1 MTQMKS
7 TSGSASAVRRSQ
19 RTPVAS
25 WSASRP
31 SALTTGRVVAAA
43 SPRSGANRSSSDMPS
58 SVTIAHSVATDGRA
72 RPVSIC
78 EIARGEMSRRR
89 ASSRSEI
96 PRRSRSARSRRG
108 TSSSTTLSGMRP
120 VARSATG
127 RGQDGPLYSAS
138 AQRARKGGPVAEGS
152 VVIVGGTR
160 GIGREL
166 ARTYADRGREVGLP
180 GRAGAFARQVASEIG
195 GTVRG
200 LGLDLER
207 PREIA
212 ERLADI
218 GPVDHLA
225 LVAIDRDANTAREYD
240 LERAIALVTLK
251 LVGYTETIHALLPRM
266 SETASILLFG
276 GLAKDRPYPGSTTV
290 SSINGGVTGMVHTLA
305 VELGPIRVNAIH
317 PGIVGDSPMW
327 RDTQAMLDNVTKR
340 TPIGRPVTMDE
351 IVHASLF
358 LLENGGVSGVN
369 LAVDGGW
376 LLL

>member
-1 MTQMKS
+1 
-7 TSGSASAVRRSQ
+7 
-19 RTPVAS
+19 
-25 WSASRP
+25 
-31 SALTTGRVVAAA
+31 
-43 SPRSGANRSSSDMPS
+43 
-58 SVTIAHSVATDGRA
+58 
-72 RPVSIC
+72 
-78 EIARGEMSRRR
+78 
-89 ASSRSEI
+89 
-96 PRRSRSARSRRG
+96 
-108 TSSSTTLSGMRP
+108 
-120 VARSATG
+120 
-127 RGQDGPLYSAS
+127 
-138 AQRARKGGPVAEGS
+138 VAEGS

-166 ARTYADRGREVGLP
+166 ARTYAERGREVVLT
-180 GRAGAFARQVASEIG
+180 GRDEAFAQQVAGEIG
-195 GTVRG
+195 GGARG
-200 LGLDLER
+200 VGLDLEQ
-207 PREIA
+207 PRAIA
-212 ERLADI
+212 DRLSGI
-218 GPVDHLA
+218 GAVDHLA
-225 LVAIDRDANTAREYD
+225 LVAIDRDANTARDYD

-266 SETASILLFG
+266 SENASILLFG

-327 RDTQAMLDNVTKR
+327 RDNDAMIDNVTRR

-351 IVHASLF
+351 IVGASLF